1 MNRAPSHILVV
12 DDDDRIRDLTR
23 RFLSNLGYHVTAA
36 NGGVTAKKLL
46 EQLVFDLIVLDVM
59 MPQVDGFE
67 LLEHLRQTDKTTPV
81 IMLTA
86 RGETTDRI
94 EGLKLGADDY
104 LTKPFEPEELALRIA
119 AVLRRVVVEEPVE
132 EIEMSGLIFNLAR
145 EELKDGDKLVRLT
158 DGETQLLKI
167 LAENAGEPVEEI
179 EMSGLIF
186 NLAREELKDGDKLVR
201 LTDGETQLLK
211 ILAENA
217 GEPVSREALANGTS
231 AGADRSVDVQ
241 ITRLRRKI
249 EPDPKEPIHIQ
260 TVRSI
265 GYRLMPDA

>member
-1 MNRAPSHILVV
+1 MMQRAPSHILVV

-23 RFLSNLGYHVTAA
+23 RYLTNLGYHVTAA
-36 NGGVTAKKLL
+36 DGGLSAQKLL
-46 EQLVFDLIVLDVM
+46 RQLVFDLIVLDVM
-59 MPQVDGFE
+59 MPGMTGFE
-67 LLEHLRQTDKTTPV
+67 LLEDYRKSNRETPV

-86 RGETTDRI
+86 RSDATDRI

-104 LTKPFEPEELALRIA
+104 VTKPFEPEELALRIA
-119 AVLRRVVVEEPVE
+119 AILRRVVIEDPVE
-132 EIEMSGLIFNLAR
+132 EIEMSGLVFNLAR

-158 DGETQLLKI
+158 DGEMQLLKI
-167 LAENAGEPVEEI
+167 LAEH
-179 EMSGLIF
+179 
-186 NLAREELKDGDKLVR
+186 
-201 LTDGETQLLK
+201 
-211 ILAENA
+211 A
-217 GEPVSREALANGTS
+217 GEPVSREALATGTS

>member
-104 LTKPFEPEELALRIA
+104 LTKPFEPEELTLRIA

-167 LAENAGEPVEEI
+167 LAENAGEPV
-179 EMSGLIF
+179 
-186 NLAREELKDGDKLVR
+186 
-201 LTDGETQLLK
+201 
-211 ILAENA
+211 
-217 GEPVSREALANGTS
+217 SRETLANGTS

>member
-46 EQLVFDLIVLDVM
+46 EQLLFDLIVLDVM

-167 LAENAGEPVEEI
+167 LAENAGEPV
-179 EMSGLIF
+179 
-186 NLAREELKDGDKLVR
+186 
-201 LTDGETQLLK
+201 
-211 ILAENA
+211 
-217 GEPVSREALANGTS
+217 SRETLANGTS

-241 ITRLRRKI
+241 IPRLRRKI

>member
-12 DDDDRIRDLTR
+12 DDDDRIRDLPR

-46 EQLVFDLIVLDVM
+46 EQLLFDLIVLDVM

-167 LAENAGEPVEEI
+167 LAENAGEPV
-179 EMSGLIF
+179 
-186 NLAREELKDGDKLVR
+186 
-201 LTDGETQLLK
+201 
-211 ILAENA
+211 
-217 GEPVSREALANGTS
+217 SRETLANGTS

>member
-46 EQLVFDLIVLDVM
+46 EQLLFDLIVLDVM

-167 LAENAGEPVEEI
+167 LAENAGEPV
-179 EMSGLIF
+179 
-186 NLAREELKDGDKLVR
+186 
-201 LTDGETQLLK
+201 
-211 ILAENA
+211 
-217 GEPVSREALANGTS
+217 SRETLANGTS

>member
-167 LAENAGEPVEEI
+167 LAENAGEPV
-179 EMSGLIF
+179 
-186 NLAREELKDGDKLVR
+186 
-201 LTDGETQLLK
+201 
-211 ILAENA
+211 
-217 GEPVSREALANGTS
+217 SRETLANGTS

>member
-23 RFLSNLGYHVTAA
+23 RYLQGLGYHISTAEDGLRA
-36 NGGVTAKKLL
+36 RHLL
-46 EQLVFDLIVLDVM
+46 DQLVFDLVILDVM
-59 MPQVDGFE
+59 MPRMDGFE
-67 LLEHLRQTDKTTPV
+67 LLKSIRATDQTTPV
-81 IMLTA
+81 ILLTA
-86 RGETTDRI
+86 RGDSADRI
-94 EGLKLGADDY
+94 EGLKIGADDY
-104 LTKPFEPEELALRIA
+104 VPKPFEPEELALRIA
-119 AVLRRVVVEEPVE
+119 AILRRVVVEEPVE
-132 EIEMSGLIFNLAR
+132 EVEMSGLIFNIAR
-145 EELKDGDKLVRLT
+145 EELKDGDRY
-158 DGETQLLKI
+158 
-167 LAENAGEPVEEI
+167 
-179 EMSGLIF
+179 
-186 NLAREELKDGDKLVR
+186 VR

-217 GEPVSREALANGTS
+217 GEPVSREALASGTS

-260 TVRSI
+260 TVRGI

>member
-67 LLEHLRQTDKTTPV
+67 LLEHLRKTDKTTPV

-167 LAENAGEPVEEI
+167 LAENAGEPV
-179 EMSGLIF
+179 
-186 NLAREELKDGDKLVR
+186 
-201 LTDGETQLLK
+201 
-211 ILAENA
+211 
-217 GEPVSREALANGTS
+217 SRETLANGTS

>member
-1 MNRAPSHILVV
+1 MNRTPSHILVV

-36 NGGVTAKKLL
+36 DSGLSAQKLL
-46 EQLVFDLIVLDVM
+46 KQLVFDLIVLDVM
-59 MPQVDGFE
+59 MPGMDGFE
-67 LLEHLRQTDKTTPV
+67 LLKHLRQTDPTTPV

-86 RGETTDRI
+86 RGESGDRI

-104 LTKPFEPEELALRIA
+104 IPKPFEPEELALRIA
-119 AVLRRVVVEEPVE
+119 AILRRVVVEEPIE
-132 EIEMSGLIFNLAR
+132 EVEMSGLVFNIAR
-145 EELKDGDKLVRLT
+145 EELKDGAKLVRLT

-167 LAENAGEPVEEI
+167 LA
-179 EMSGLIF
+179 
-186 NLAREELKDGDKLVR
+186 
-201 LTDGETQLLK
+201 Q
-211 ILAENA
+211 NA

>member
-59 MPQVDGFE
+59 MPQIDGFE
-67 LLEHLRQTDKTTPV
+67 LLEHLRQTDKSTPV

-104 LTKPFEPEELALRIA
+104 ITKPFEPEELALRIA

-167 LAENAGEPVEEI
+167 LAEI
-179 EMSGLIF
+179 
-186 NLAREELKDGDKLVR
+186 
-201 LTDGETQLLK
+201 
-211 ILAENA
+211 A

-249 EPDPKEPIHIQ
+249 EPDPKEPIHIP

>member
-46 EQLVFDLIVLDVM
+46 EQLLFDLIVLDVM

-167 LAENAGEPVEEI
+167 LAENAGEPV
-179 EMSGLIF
+179 
-186 NLAREELKDGDKLVR
+186 
-201 LTDGETQLLK
+201 
-211 ILAENA
+211 
-217 GEPVSREALANGTS
+217 SRETLANGTS

-249 EPDPKEPIHIQ
+249 GPAPKEPIHIQ

>member
-167 LAENAGEPVEEI
+167 LA
-179 EMSGLIF
+179 
-186 NLAREELKDGDKLVR
+186 K
-201 LTDGETQLLK
+201 
-211 ILAENA
+211 NA
-217 GEPVSREALANGTS
+217 GEPVSRETLANGTS

>member
-23 RFLSNLGYHVTAA
+23 RYLQGLGYHVSAA
-36 NGGVTAKKLL
+36 EDGMRARHLL
-46 EQLVFDLIVLDVM
+46 DQLVFDLVILDVM
-59 MPQVDGFE
+59 MPRMDGFE
-67 LLEHLRQTDKTTPV
+67 LLKSIRATDQTTPV
-81 IMLTA
+81 ILLTA
-86 RGETTDRI
+86 RGDSADRI
-94 EGLKLGADDY
+94 EGLKIGADDY
-104 LTKPFEPEELALRIA
+104 VPKPFEPEELALRIA
-119 AVLRRVVVEEPVE
+119 AILRRIVVEEPVE
-132 EIEMSGLIFNLAR
+132 EVEMSGLIFNIAR
-145 EELKDGDKLVRLT
+145 EELKDGDRY
-158 DGETQLLKI
+158 
-167 LAENAGEPVEEI
+167 
-179 EMSGLIF
+179 
-186 NLAREELKDGDKLVR
+186 VR

-217 GEPVSREALANGTS
+217 GEPVSREALASGTS

-260 TVRSI
+260 TVRGI

>member
-59 MPQVDGFE
+59 MPQIDGFE
-67 LLEHLRQTDKTTPV
+67 LLEHLRLTDKSTPV

-104 LTKPFEPEELALRIA
+104 ITKPFEPEELALRIA
-119 AVLRRVVVEEPVE
+119 AVLRRVVVE
-132 EIEMSGLIFNLAR
+132 
-145 EELKDGDKLVRLT
+145 
-158 DGETQLLKI
+158 
-167 LAENAGEPVEEI
+167 EPVEEI

>member
-86 RGETTDRI
+86 RGDTTDRI

-167 LAENAGEPVEEI
+167 LAENAGEPV
-179 EMSGLIF
+179 
-186 NLAREELKDGDKLVR
+186 
-201 LTDGETQLLK
+201 
-211 ILAENA
+211 
-217 GEPVSREALANGTS
+217 SRETLANGTS

>member
-23 RFLSNLGYHVTAA
+23 RFLTNLGYHVTAA

-67 LLEHLRQTDKTTPV
+67 LLEHLRKTDKTTPV

-167 LAENAGEPVEEI
+167 LAENAGEPV
-179 EMSGLIF
+179 
-186 NLAREELKDGDKLVR
+186 
-201 LTDGETQLLK
+201 
-211 ILAENA
+211 
-217 GEPVSREALANGTS
+217 SRETLANGTS